1 MTEGVAVVAVAG
13 VAIAG
18 CTLALAVG
26 GLILRAVF
34 AHEARPLREGLIE
47 LKDAIA
53 NLSELL
59 RDEVVSRKAEQG
71 ELREIL
77 IELQKISSD
86 HEVRLTVLEQ
96 PIPPAAAARR
106 RRAS

>member
-1 MTEGVAVVAVAG
+1 MSEGVAVVG

-18 CTLALAVG
+18 GSLALGVG

-34 AHEARPLREGLIE
+34 ANEARPLREGVIE
-47 LKDAIA
+47 LKNAIA

-59 RDEVVSRKAEQG
+59 RDEVASRKAEQG

-77 IELQKISSD
+77 QELQKISAD

-96 PIPPAAAARR
+96 PLPPAAVARR